1 MTECL
6 FVSDLHGSVEKYRRL
21 FSAVKAARPRAVFIG
36 GDILPHFGSGDT
48 PQDFVRDHLLREL
61 GRLRERLGAE
71 YPRVFL
77 ILGNDD
83 PRINEESILEGA
95 AAGLLSYV
103 HMKKDRF
110 DSWSIYGYA
119 MTPPS
124 PFRLKD
130 WERYDVS
137 QYVDPGSVSPEEGVR
152 SVPVEPGEVRYVT
165 IAADLER
172 LAGSDDLRNAVV
184 LFHAPPYRTGLDR
197 APLDGMTA
205 DHVPLDV
212 HIGSIAIRKFIEGRQ
227 PLVTLHGHAHE
238 SARLT
243 GIWRERIGR
252 TLALSAAHDGPELAL
267 VRFDLESPEGATRD
281 LI

>member
-36 GDILPHFGSGDT
+36 GDILPHFGSRDT

-152 SVPVEPGEVRYVT
+152 SVPVEPDEVRYGT
-165 IAADLER
+165 IAADLAR
-172 LAGSDDLRNAVV
+172 LTGLDDLGNAVV

-197 APLDGMTA
+197 APLDGMTV

-212 HIGSIAIRKFIEGRQ
+212 HIGSIAIHNFIEGRQ
-227 PLVTLHGHAHE
+227 PLLTLHGHAHE
-238 SARLT
+238 SARIT
-243 GIWRERIGR
+243 GVWREHIGR
-252 TLALSAAHDGPELAL
+252 TLAISAAHDGPELAL
-267 VRFDLESPEGATRD
+267 VRFDLERPEGATRD

>member
-6 FVSDLHGSVEKYRRL
+6 FVSDLHGNLGKYRRL
-21 FSAVKAARPRAVFIG
+21 FGVLEAARPRTVFIG
-36 GDILPHFGSGDT
+36 GDILPHFGSRDT

-61 GRLRERLGAE
+61 GHLRERLGAE

-152 SVPVEPGEVRYVT
+152 SVPVEPGVVRYGT
-165 IAADLER
+165 IAADLEQ
-172 LAGSDDLRNAVV
+172 LTGSDDLRNAVM

-197 APLDGMTA
+197 AALDGMSV

-212 HIGSIAIRKFIEGRQ
+212 HIGSIAIRNFIEARQ
-227 PLVTLHGHAHE
+227 PLLTLHGHAHE

-243 GIWRERIGR
+243 GTWRERIGR

-267 VRFDLESPEGATRD
+267 VRFDLEEPEGATRD